1 MHYIMDVRSLKN
13 LVQKHDV
20 FAVFVANII
29 HDFEHPG
36 YSNQF
41 IVRTKHPIAIRYS
54 DNCVLENHHLAAAFQ
69 LILKKDQCNI
79 MKNIPYSVYREVRKL
94 IIEIVLNTDMSQHF
108 SIMTLLKTKLG
119 NSFPSDHIDDR
130 TLVLSVLL
138 RTCDL
143 FKVVR
148 DGRSVFN
155 KWMDF
160 HFEEYWK
167 QGDMEKTLDLPI
179 SKFMDREN
187 TNKEKA
193 YLNYIQVVCKP
204 LLTTFFIL
212 IQDDEDNSVIFK
224 EGLEKNRKSLE
235 TRIDENSGK

>member
-1 MHYIMDVRSLKN
+1 MEVRSLKN
-13 LVQKHDV
+13 LVQKHDL

-69 LILKKDQCNI
+69 LILKKDHCNI
-79 MKNIPYSVYREVRKL
+79 MKNIPYDVYSQVRKL
-94 IIEIVLNTDMSQHF
+94 IINIVLNTDMSKHF

-119 NSFPSDHIDDR
+119 NSFPSDLIEDR
-130 TLVLSVLL
+130 TLVLSVAL

-155 KWMDF
+155 KWMDAQ
-160 HFEEYWK
+160 FEEYWK
-167 QGDMEKTLDLPI
+167 QGDMEKVLDLPI

-212 IQDDEDNSVIFK
+212 IQDEEDNSVIFK

-235 TRIDENSGK
+235 TRIDENNGK